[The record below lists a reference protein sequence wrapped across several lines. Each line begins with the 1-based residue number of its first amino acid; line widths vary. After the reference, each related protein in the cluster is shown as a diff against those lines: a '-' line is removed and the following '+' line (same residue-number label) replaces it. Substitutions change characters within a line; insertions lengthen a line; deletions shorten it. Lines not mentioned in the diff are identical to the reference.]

1 MGVEVTPISSVESLK
16 NVLKQVNDQQNFF
29 AFTLN
34 SSEDLIDI
42 DKSRVLNRSMDP
54 LATSSD
60 IFSRTQDGLNC
71 LCIQFTEI
79 VVMGS
84 PDQALD
90 QIDEYL
96 LDELIEEAQIY
107 KTRRAYCLMF
117 TNTLYQMHLNI
128 LSLILE
134 MAKQTRRKIIN

>member
-1 MGVEVTPISSVESLK
+1 MGIEVTPIPSVESLK

-60 IFSRTQDGLNC
+60 IFSRT
-71 LCIQFTEI
+71 
-79 VVMGS
+79 
-84 PDQALD
+84 
-90 QIDEYL
+90 
-96 LDELIEEAQIY
+96 
-107 KTRRAYCLMF
+107 
-117 TNTLYQMHLNI
+117 
-128 LSLILE
+128 
-134 MAKQTRRKIIN
+134 